1 MKKLAYLLVFSF
13 AAVSLISC
21 GASSSSCVSAEKFQV
36 KNIKFENE
44 VIVVSSDFVEE
55 FTTTK
60 HTITNS
66 KFETEVIV
74 VSNDISDETNTNNTE
89 VAKKNATNTNLI
101 VSSNSDVINYGHALN

>member
-1 MKKLAYLLVFSF
+1 MKKLAYLFVFSF

-21 GASSSSCVSAEKFQV
+21 GASSGSCVSSEKFQV

-44 VIVVSSDFVEE
+44 VIVVSSDFVKE

-74 VSNDISDETNTNNTE
+74 VSNEVLEESNTNNIE
-89 VAKKNATNTNLI
+89 VAEKKSTNTSFVAFNDSEAI
-101 VSSNSDVINYGHALN
+101 K